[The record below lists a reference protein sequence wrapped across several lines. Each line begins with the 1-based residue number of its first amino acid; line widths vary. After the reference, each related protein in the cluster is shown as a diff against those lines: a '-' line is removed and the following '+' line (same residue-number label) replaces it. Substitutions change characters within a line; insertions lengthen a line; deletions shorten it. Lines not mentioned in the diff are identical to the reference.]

1 MHIPPYFKKKAFQRF
16 LAGAFAGAV
25 VAYLMFVYMH
35 GSMYGQ
41 LLEENR
47 DLKSEVT
54 ELENQNEA
62 LLEDNENLDEKS
74 KEPVK
79 VETIEITIIN
89 EEDLPDS
96 LIIHD
101 LEELIKEEIVHIV
114 GKDVSIIS
122 ESDGLLRA
130 TIENKDFTVDDF
142 AYQFTVDTLIIH
154 NTVKIAVEAEVAE

>member
-1 MHIPPYFKKKAFQRF
+1 MHIPPYYKKKSVQRF

-25 VAYLMFVYMH
+25 FSYFIFIYMH
-35 GSMYGQ
+35 GSMYGE
-41 LLEENR
+41 LLAENR
-47 DLKSEVT
+47 NLKSEVT
-54 ELENQNEA
+54 ELKNQNEA

-74 KEPVK
+74 KEPIK
-79 VETIEITIIN
+79 VETIDISITN

-101 LEELIKEEIVHIV
+101 LEELIKEEITHIV

-122 ESDGLLRA
+122 ESDGLLKA

-142 AYQFTVDTLIIH
+142 TYQFTVDTLIIH
-154 NTVKIAVEAEVAE
+154 HTVKLAVEAEIAE